1 MTGASAPADQ
11 NGTASE
17 DASQFADDHASESPA
32 PPTVEVD
39 VDVAELGRAGEPAM
53 TDAGADPAAAV
64 EIGVEASDDAEAAD
78 EAPADAE
85 TDDDDDDADAE
96 AEDVA
101 PGQGEDEAC
110 PLQSLT
116 VRVEALLFASDRPL
130 TDRRMA
136 QLCGLPA
143 AGATARVREAL
154 DELDGFLRATGRSF
168 RPRKVAGGWQLVS
181 LPAFGPLMARLH
193 RDRQE
198 TRLSPAAM
206 ETLAIIAYRQP
217 VLRAE
222 LEAIRGV
229 ACGEVL
235 RSLLERRMI
244 SIVGRAEELGR
255 PMLYGTTKQFL
266 DVFGISSLDDLPE
279 VVGLERRRVERPTPA
294 DEADGGAAE
303 SADDPVQITDPSTAT
318 TTTATLS
325 AEAGAEFVTT
335 VEADTGESVRDGSES
350 EGDAEL
356 EMTDPEGAVADVV
369 SDDDPRG
376 VAP

>member
-1 MTGASAPADQ
+1 MPQRTTDESTLTGVSEPADP
-11 NGTASE
+11 NGIASE
-17 DASQFADDHASESPA
+17 DVSSPPPDDQDAESPA
-32 PPTVEVD
+32 PPTVEVHVE
-39 VDVAELGRAGEPAM
+39 VDGLGRGRGSAE
-53 TDAGADPAAAV
+53 
-64 EIGVEASDDAEAAD
+64 DDAEA
-78 EAPADAE
+78 
-85 TDDDDDDADAE
+85 DADAE
-96 AEDVA
+96 VRADADADADAEDGAEDVA
-101 PGQGEDEAC
+101 AGQGEDEAC
-110 PLQSLT
+110 PQQSLT

-130 TDRRMA
+130 TERRLA

-143 AGATARVREAL
+143 AGATARVRDAL
-154 DELDGFLRATGRSF
+154 AELDGFLRATGRSF

-181 LPAFGPLMARLH
+181 LPVFGPLMARLH

-279 VVGLERRRVERPTPA
+279 VAGLDRRRVERPARSDDPET
-294 DEADGGAAE
+294 
-303 SADDPVQITDPSTAT
+303 ADDPTQTAAAPDTAGESGVQIA
-318 TTTATLS
+318 
-325 AEAGAEFVTT
+325 
-335 VEADTGESVRDGSES
+335 ADAD
-350 EGDAEL
+350 
-356 EMTDPEGAVADVV
+356 GAVADVAGTESGV
-369 SDDDPRG
+369 DADADAEMVEVGVTDDAAAEANRTDESRG
-376 VAP
+376 GAL